1 MEFDRLANPLELSES
16 KKSYKFGEIYCTFD
30 GLMTFHCNYC
40 PSKVKDFVEFSV
52 HYMVHFD
59 EVFVIKQEDET
70 LFEPNVYIE
79 EKESDVKVNIEEV
92 NISSFHFEET
102 SECKRKSNSRREQHK
117 AQPSREQTKKSVG
130 SYTSTVS
137 KLKAKNISPKS
148 SKNVDRPKLTCT
160 SCNQQFVNKTT
171 MEKHLRS
178 HEFGFLQSAYECDI
192 CERNIKSKKDLLD
205 HMRKKHAE
213 RKYAC
218 KLCNKKFKNPAY
230 VFVHMRVH
238 VVDPTKSQLF
248 DEPQPCHICGKE
260 FVSKVNYARHIKSHA
275 FGFLPPVYD
284 CDICGDK
291 INNKKDL
298 SDHMRLHAQPKYE
311 CKLCGKKFKRK
322 SYMEIH
328 YRIHNNVHPF
338 ICAVSFVNDFSIE
351 FLLKKLFLKR
361 YVVRRLLLLERF
373 HGI

>member
-1 MEFDRLANPLELSES
+1 MDFDIMTNPLELSES
-16 KKSYKFGEIYCTFD
+16 KKSYKFGEIHCTFD

-59 EVFVIKQEDET
+59 EVFVIKKEDET
-70 LFEPNVYIE
+70 LFEPNVFIDQ
-79 EKESDVKVNIEEV
+79 KEPECKTNIEEV
-92 NISSFHFEET
+92 NISSFHFDDINDT
-102 SECKRKSNSRREQHK
+102 TQYKRKRKVKGDSK
-117 AQPSREQTKKSVG
+117 AQSSRESIKKLVVG
-130 SYTSTVS
+130 HTSTVTR
-137 KLKAKNISPKS
+137 LKVKNVAPKS
-148 SKNVDRPKLTCT
+148 TKNHDRPKLTCT

-171 MEKHLRS
+171 MEKHLKS
-178 HEFGFLQSAYECDI
+178 HEFGFLQTAYECDI
-192 CERNIKSKKDLLD
+192 CERKIKSKKDLLD

-218 KLCNKKFKNPAY
+218 RQCGKKFKNPAY
-230 VFVHMRVH
+230 VVVHMRVH

-311 CKLCGKKFKRK
+311 CK
-322 SYMEIH
+322 
-328 YRIHNNVHPF
+328 
-338 ICAVSFVNDFSIE
+338 
-351 FLLKKLFLKR
+351 FL
-361 YVVRRLLLLERF
+361 
-373 HGI
+373 I

>member
-1 MEFDRLANPLELSES
+1 MEFDTATNPLGFSES
-16 KKSYKFGEIYCTFD
+16 KKSYKFGEIFCTFD
-30 GLMTFHCNYC
+30 GLMTFHCNFC

-52 HYMVHFD
+52 HYMIHLD
-59 EVFVIKQEDET
+59 EVFVIKKEDET
-70 LFEPNVYIE
+70 FFEPNVYIE

-92 NISSFHFEET
+92 NISSFHFEDIQET
-102 SECKRKSNSRREQHK
+102 NYRRKPNPKREHK
-117 AQPSREQTKKSVG
+117 AVTSREHTKKQVAH
-130 SYTSTVS
+130 TSTVS
-137 KLKAKNISPKS
+137 KVKVKNISPKS
-148 SKNVDRPKLTCT
+148 SKYVDRPKLTCT

-171 MEKHLRS
+171 MEKHKKS

-192 CERNIKSKKDLLD
+192 CDRQIKSKKDLLD

-218 KLCNKKFKNPAY
+218 KICGKKFKNPAY
-230 VFVHMRVH
+230 VVVHTRVH

-322 SYMEIH
+322 SYSKCIDCVYKIQH
-328 YRIHNNVHPF
+328 
-338 ICAVSFVNDFSIE
+338 S
-351 FLLKKLFLKR
+351 
-361 YVVRRLLLLERF
+361 LLLFNTFFCYFYSGNSLS
-373 HGI
+373 HS